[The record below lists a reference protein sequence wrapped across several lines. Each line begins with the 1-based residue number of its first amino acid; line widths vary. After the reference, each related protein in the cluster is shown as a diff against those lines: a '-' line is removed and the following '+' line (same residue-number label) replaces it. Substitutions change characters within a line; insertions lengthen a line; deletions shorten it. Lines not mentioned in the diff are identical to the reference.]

1 VPLSLAF
8 DLLTRF
14 LAHNKE
20 ERMSDR
26 RLILSALA
34 VLLGASLTTLAAQ
47 TPSPAAQTAASTST
61 PTNAV
66 TVEGCIQP
74 SVNAVSATPDAVAVG
89 TSGSVSTATA
99 YILTR
104 AMKPTGTSGSSAAG
118 SAAIAP
124 TYQLAAEDSKL
135 TPHVGHK
142 VEITGT
148 LVSPAPSASSRP
160 SSAAGVAPA
169 PTLKVENVKM
179 IADTCTP

>member
-1 VPLSLAF
+1 
-8 DLLTRF
+8 
-14 LAHNKE
+14 
-20 ERMSDR
+20 MSDR
-26 RLILSALA
+26 RLILTALA

-47 TPSPAAQTAASTST
+47 TPSPAAQTASTST

>member
-47 TPSPAAQTAASTST
+47 TPSTAAQTASTST

-99 YILTR
+99 YILAR

>member
-8 DLLTRF
+8 DLLMRF
-14 LAHNKE
+14 LAHKKE
-20 ERMSDR
+20 ERMGDR
-26 RLILSALA
+26 RLITTTLA
-34 VLLGASLTTLAAQ
+34 FLLGASLTALAGQ
-47 TPSPAAQTAASTST
+47 TPSPAAQTARSTD
-61 PTNAV
+61 AV
-66 TVEGCIQP
+66 TVQGCIQP
-74 SVNAVSATPDAVAVG
+74 SVDAVSATPDAVAAN

-99 YILTR
+99 YILAS
-104 AMKPTGTSGSSAAG
+104 AMKPTGTSGSSASG
-118 SAAIAP
+118 SAAVAP

-142 VEITGT
+142 VEITGM
-148 LVSPAPSASSRP
+148 LVSPGRASASAA